1 MSEVTGRLVEFVDA
15 LRSKGINVGPSE
27 TIDAAA
33 AIEVLG
39 FDNRDVLREGLA
51 ATLVRRGGQRD
62 VFDQTFDLYFPR
74 ASGTSHVAQHNPEQE
89 LELEQLRELLA
100 MAFAEA
106 DPRTLDQIAQI
117 AVEFLGQV
125 GVPDTDTA
133 GWSAYQTLD
142 RLAPQTL
149 IAVALAMRG
158 EQGAGEG
165 SGSGSGSGGGQG
177 GGSQPGFADRL
188 ARDEVRQAVEAFRE
202 MVAAEARRRTAEV
215 RGRQLVTQHAV
226 RTGGN
231 QIDFLSA
238 NRHELEE
245 LRRQVQ
251 PLARKLA
258 TRMATKRRRRRRG
271 PIDVR
276 RTVRRSMGTG
286 GIPIKPVYMKPK
298 PSRPELVLLCDVS
311 GSVAGFSQFTM
322 LLVQALS
329 SQFSKVRVFAFVNA
343 MADVTEIVKDSSGS
357 AGSEL
362 AERLTHEARVT
373 NWHTSSD
380 YGSAFVEFGQN
391 FMDVVGHRTAVVILG
406 DARNNNQKP
415 HSDVLHQ
422 ISARSKRTF
431 WLNPEHPSR
440 WGLGDSEAKHYG
452 EIVPMYQCSN
462 IDQLSNFITKL
473 LPV

>member
-1 MSEVTGRLVEFVDA
+1 
-15 LRSKGINVGPSE
+15 
-27 TIDAAA
+27 
-33 AIEVLG
+33 
-39 FDNRDVLREGLA
+39 
-51 ATLVRRGGQRD
+51 
-62 VFDQTFDLYFPR
+62 
-74 ASGTSHVAQHNPEQE
+74 
-89 LELEQLRELLA
+89 
-100 MAFAEA
+100 
-106 DPRTLDQIAQI
+106 
-117 AVEFLGQV
+117 
-125 GVPDTDTA
+125 
-133 GWSAYQTLD
+133 
-142 RLAPQTL
+142 
-149 IAVALAMRG
+149 
-158 EQGAGEG
+158 
-165 SGSGSGSGGGQG
+165 
-177 GGSQPGFADRL
+177 
-188 ARDEVRQAVEAFRE
+188 

-286 GIPIKPVYMKPK
+286 GIPIKLVYMKPK